1 MAAPDFTRVAETI
14 DAAIGAG
21 AFPGAVIVVAK
32 GGELLHHSAHGARLL
47 EPVRTPMGPD
57 TVFDLASLTKPLAT
71 TLALMLLVRDG
82 RLRLD
87 DRVARFLPNFGVYG
101 KTPLTVRQLL
111 AHCSGL
117 PAWRPYWKEIAR
129 LGKHGRPNF
138 VASNGARDMM
148 LELIH
153 RERLE
158 YPPGTKSVYSD
169 LGFMLLGEI
178 VELLSHT
185 TLDRFCRDR
194 IFRPLGLQSTGF
206 VDLQRLRMQKVV
218 PIADKIAPTERCP
231 WRQKVLCGE
240 VHDDNAYAAGGVVG
254 HSGLFASALDVHR
267 LMQRLRAC
275 HLGEDDLVP
284 AAIMREF
291 WRVDA
296 SVPESTWALGWDT
309 PSATGSSAGSR
320 VSARAVGHLGFTG
333 TSLWYDL
340 QRDAW
345 VIFLTNRVHPNR
357 NNDRIREV
365 RPRVHDAV
373 WEVLE
378 T

>member
-1 MAAPDFTRVAETI
+1 MDFTRVGETI
-14 DAAIGAG
+14 DSAIGAG
-21 AFPGAVIVVAK
+21 AFPGAVLVVAK
-32 GGELLHHSAHGARLL
+32 AGEIVHHAAYGSRSL
-47 EPVRTPMGPD
+47 EPARAPMAPD

-71 TLALMLLVRDG
+71 TTAVMLLIRDG

-87 DRVARFLPNFGVYG
+87 DRIARFLPNFGVHG
-101 KTPLTVRQLL
+101 KTPITIRQLL

-117 PAWRPYWKEIAR
+117 PAWQPYWKEIVK
-129 LGKHGRPNF
+129 LGKHGRPNL
-138 VASNGARDMM
+138 VASHAAHDMM

-158 YPPGTKSVYSD
+158 HPPGTKAVYSD

-178 VELLSHT
+178 VELLSQT

-194 IFRPLGLQSTGF
+194 IFRPLGLHSIGF
-206 VDLQRLRMQKVV
+206 VDLERLRMQKVV
-218 PIADKIAPTERCP
+218 PVADKIAPTEHCP

-240 VHDDNAYAAGGVVG
+240 VHDDNAYAAGGVAG
-254 HSGLFASALDVHR
+254 HAGLFGDVLDVHR
-267 LMQRLRAC
+267 VMQRLRLCYHA
-275 HLGEDDLVP
+275 EDDLIP
-284 AAIMREF
+284 AALVREF

-309 PSATGSSAGSR
+309 PSATGSSAGNR
-320 VSARAVGHLGFTG
+320 VNPRAVGHLGYTG
-333 TSLWYDL
+333 TSIWYDL

-345 VIFLTNRVHPNR
+345 VIFLTNRVHPHR

-373 WEVLE
+373 WEVLD